1 MVEEID
7 LTVNRSMDSYTYKL
21 PYCNINIE
29 LQGNETEPNKM
40 NINIINVK
48 YDTEWNPPIPDRDN
62 RNVVTDDINS
72 QLVCYLRSIWET
84 FTTNDYAF
92 TLITNYID
100 WTKGFIPVDNLSTVT
115 GHTIILLYIKMI
127 IFHLFILH

>member
-29 LQGNETEPNKM
+29 LQGNETKPNKM

-72 QLVCYLRSIWET
+72 QLVCYLRSIWER
-84 FTTNDYAF
+84 
-92 TLITNYID
+92 LQ
-100 WTKGFIPVDNLSTVT
+100 P
-115 GHTIILLYIKMI
+115 TIMRLR
-127 IFHLFILH
+127 